1 MGDSR
6 SCKAVVVIAVLLF
19 AAVARSAEVTVTSL
33 TPASG
38 LVRGGEIV
46 HIHGTNLVGPAL
58 LCPSIFCAPYVKFGD
73 TFGTILDVAVNEIVV
88 VAPPHAAGR
97 VDVEVNV
104 PASPPVTLPAA
115 YSYQDPPPTD
125 RVLFL
130 VPVAIDAAGAG
141 GTKWE
146 SELVVHNENTEAVSI
161 GGLAVAPL
169 ATTTVKLIPPAGS
182 AGTYF
187 DVPKRLAGN
196 VTASLRVHDTTRD
209 ADSWGAEVPVVPE
222 TQFRRS
228 VILAAVP
235 TDARYRTLLR
245 VYGYAGHDA
254 SVTVAFR
261 NDATDQLL
269 AIRTLRMQ
277 SGYVQLP
284 IDVTS
289 APRLRVQVTSE
300 TSPVWAFVS
309 VTNNTTQQVTTIAP
323 AFTDAVAVPAVL
335 VPGHWG
341 GNGICVDVTSTIVRI
356 NAGCGG
362 GSFPTPTVG
371 ADGRFEADGTFGIGI
386 GPIPPNP
393 ITPPAHF
400 SGLIQGTSMTL
411 TVRSGSQTYGPWS
424 VQLGDPTP
432 CTPPC
437 P

>member
-6 SCKAVVVIAVLLF
+6 SCKAVAVIVVVF
-19 AAVARSAEVTVTSL
+19 AAVAVHAEVTVTSL

-38 LVRGGEIV
+38 LARGGEIV
-46 HIHGTNLVGPAL
+46 HIHGTNLVGPPL
-58 LCPSIFCAPYVKFGD
+58 LCPSITCAPYVKFGD
-73 TFGTILDVAVNEIVV
+73 TFGTILDIAVNEIVV

-104 PASPPVTLPAA
+104 PASPPVALPAA
-115 YSYQDPPPTD
+115 YSYQDPPVTD

-130 VPVAIDAAGAG
+130 VPVVIDAAGAG

-146 SELVVHNENTEAVSI
+146 SALVVHNENTEAVSI

-169 ATTTVKLIPPAGS
+169 ATATAKLIPPAGS
-182 AGTYF
+182 SGTYF

-196 VTASLRVHDTTRD
+196 VSASLRVHDTTRD

-228 VILAAVP
+228 VILLAVP

-254 SVTVAFR
+254 GVTVAFR
-261 NDATDQLL
+261 DDATDKLL
-269 AIRTLRMQ
+269 DIRALRMQ

-323 AFTDAVAVPAVL
+323 TVTDAVALPAVL

-341 GNGICVDVTSTIVRI
+341 GNVCVDVTSTIVRVS
-356 NAGCGG
+356 AGCGF

-371 ADGRFEADGTFGIGI
+371 ADGRFEADGTFGISI
-386 GPIPPNP
+386 GPLPPNP

-400 SGLIQGTSMTL
+400 SGLVQGTSMTL
-411 TVRSGSQTYGPWS
+411 TVRGASQTYGPWS

-432 CTPPC
+432 CAPPC